1 MAKGKTSAGKL
12 IGKLVASAKRESGNL
27 KQKAKEM
34 AKQKVDELERE
45 IRARIP
51 TEPEIKDMILE
62 EAKTRGKPIACSV
75 KAQKTIENIY
85 NEFKRI
91 TDFANTKTLAV
102 SGAITALISN
112 SEIIQGVLNMIVD
125 FWDLLEGII
134 DIIDTVLDLL
144 GKAFFAFITSD
155 FIPTPFPVPGKFSVF
170 DTIAKG
176 FAIIYSIFDKIKLIP
191 KVTNKVIDF
200 IRKNLRKIIGIIQ
213 KVAAIVTKIIAFIN
227 VIKLAVE
234 GAYLLYLNFCNVSDG
249 EDSFEDRFSSDLV
262 DSFLENPDP
271 LFLDTIENSRDNQEV
286 IEKIYNANFD
296 MISYRI
302 RRGTVPVRVEK
313 LTRKQ
318 SLPRGIKQ
326 GGGYSPFGLAGTSRF
341 SGRKKR
347 RGKKNN

>member
-1 MAKGKTSAGKL
+1 MAKGNTSAGKL

-112 SEIIQGVLNMIVD
+112 SEIIEGVLNMIGD
-125 FWDLLEGII
+125 FLDLLEGII

-286 IEKIYNANFD
+286 IEKIYNANFE

-347 RGKKNN
+347 

>member
-12 IGKLVASAKRESGNL
+12 IGKLVASAKREAGNL
-27 KQKAKEM
+27 KQRAKELS
-34 AKQKVDELERE
+34 KQKADELERE

-62 EAKTRGKPIACSV
+62 EAKTRGKPIACSI

-102 SGAITALISN
+102 SGAITALISS
-112 SEIIQGVLNMIVD
+112 SEIIEGVLNMIGT
-125 FWDLLEGII
+125 FLDLLESIV
-134 DIIDTVLDLL
+134 DIIDTALDLL
-144 GKAFFAFITSD
+144 GKAFVAFILSD
-155 FIPTPFPVPGKFSVF
+155 FVPVPVPQPGKFSIF
-170 DTIAKG
+170 DAISKG
-176 FAIIYSIFDKIKLIP
+176 FSIIYSIIDKIKLIP

-234 GAYLLYLNFCNVSDG
+234 GAYLLYLNFCNVSD

-271 LFLDTIENSRDNQEV
+271 LFLDTIKNSRDNQEV
-286 IEKIYNANFD
+286 IEKIFNAKFE

-302 RRGTVPVRVEK
+302 RRGNVPVRVEK

-318 SLPRGIKQ
+318 SLPKGIKQ

>member
-112 SEIIQGVLNMIVD
+112 SEIIEGVLNMIGD
-125 FWDLLEGII
+125 FLDLLEGII

-155 FIPTPFPVPGKFSVF
+155 FIPTPFPVPGKFIVF

-200 IRKNLRKIIGIIQ
+200 IRKNLRKIIGIIK
-213 KVAAIVTKIIAFIN
+213 KVEDIVTKICLDRVNLPWQHFLVCLKEKVIN
-227 VIKLAVE
+227 
-234 GAYLLYLNFCNVSDG
+234 
-249 EDSFEDRFSSDLV
+249 
-262 DSFLENPDP
+262 
-271 LFLDTIENSRDNQEV
+271 Q
-286 IEKIYNANFD
+286 
-296 MISYRI
+296 M
-302 RRGTVPVRVEK
+302 
-313 LTRKQ
+313 
-318 SLPRGIKQ
+318 
-326 GGGYSPFGLAGTSRF
+326 
-341 SGRKKR
+341 
-347 RGKKNN
+347 

>member
-112 SEIIQGVLNMIVD
+112 SEIIEGVLNMIGD
-125 FWDLLEGII
+125 FLDLLEGII

-286 IEKIYNANFD
+286 IEKIYNANFE

-326 GGGYSPFGLAGTSRF
+326 GGGYSPFGLAGTYRF